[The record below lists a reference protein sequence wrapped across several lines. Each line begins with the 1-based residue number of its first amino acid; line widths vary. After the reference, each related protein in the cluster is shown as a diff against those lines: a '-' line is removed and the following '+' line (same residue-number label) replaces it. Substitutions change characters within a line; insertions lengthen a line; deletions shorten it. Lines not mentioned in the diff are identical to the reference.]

1 MTEEFDIRIGKALDR
16 ALEQQLGLKFDPNFH
31 PGAAVARKKRRWQ
44 WSMGSVAAAA
54 GIFAVA
60 MPVLNTI
67 HLGKVSS
74 ANKTLAAYSVSKSVK
89 ATLGKLGASKGW
101 SVNGMSPIYATYPMA
116 VPTGRSMSLS
126 GHFKVG
132 QVVGTSLALQ
142 LNNQQHVVG
151 GTLFNAGIPVYTFR
165 GDIPGEG
172 QSIHSQAHVPALQG
186 NWINGTPT
194 SIDSFA
200 AAGPNIYLTHGNTWT
215 VMSGQ
220 STSYW
225 AKAPGTSTV
234 ATTDTISA
242 LPSNPNQALLVE
254 ENPSGQSM
262 GYVTTDK
269 GRHWTPWSLGY
280 KTVSNVVGMNHEFWA
295 IINGTLMT
303 SQNGS
308 RWTSLMGLNTNR
320 WQVED
325 YAIDPANPHTIA
337 AALVPVSGNG
347 IGPVLETMNNGA
359 TWSRVPNFPA
369 LGAAPA
375 SMVMSPTGAISAL
388 VNLTDPVLVRYSDT
402 RQKWMILPVPGQNNN
417 IGIGQLAATIK
428 GDLIYGAP
436 GGYLYQWTKATKTWG
451 VITPP
456 KGTTSNTAPA
466 TPLETIGE
474 SQVLAGYNTGWYIF
488 VKSPQTSSTPKPA
501 THS

>member
-1 MTEEFDIRIGKALDR
+1 MTEDFDTRIGQALDR
-16 ALEQQLGLKFDPNFH
+16 ALDQQLGLKFDTTFR
-31 PGAAVARKKRRWQ
+31 PGVTVARRKRRWQ

-54 GIFAVA
+54 GVFVVAV
-60 MPVLNTI
+60 PVLNSI
-67 HLGKVSS
+67 HPGNVSS

-89 ATLGKLGASKGW
+89 ATLARLGATKGW

-126 GHFKVG
+126 GHFKIG
-132 QVVGTSLALQ
+132 QVVGNSLALQ
-142 LNNQQHVVG
+142 LTNRQQVVG
-151 GTLFNAGIPVYTFR
+151 GTLFSGGIPVYTFT
-165 GDIPGEG
+165 GDVPATG
-172 QSIHSQAHVPALQG
+172 QSIHSQAQVKAMHG
-186 NWINGTPT
+186 SWINGTPT
-194 SIDSFA
+194 PIDSFA
-200 AAGPNIYLTHGNTWT
+200 AAGPNIYMTHGNTWT
-215 VMSGQ
+215 VMTGQ

-225 AKAPGTSTV
+225 AKAPGTSSV

-242 LPSNPNQALLVE
+242 LPSNPNQALLFE

-262 GYVTTDK
+262 GYVTTDR
-269 GRHWTPWSLGY
+269 GHQWTPWSLGY
-280 KTVSNVVGMNHEFWA
+280 KTVSNVVGMNHEYWA
-295 IINGTLMT
+295 IINGNLMT

-308 RWTSLMGLNTNR
+308 QWTSLMTLNPNR

-347 IGPVLETMNNGA
+347 IGPVLETTNNGA
-359 TWSRVPNFPA
+359 TWAQVPHFPA

-388 VNLTDPVLVRYSDT
+388 VNLTDPVLVRYSDSQ
-402 RQKWMILPVPGQNNN
+402 QKWMILPVPGQNNN
-417 IGIGQLAATIK
+417 IGIGQLAATVK
-428 GDLIYGAP
+428 GDLLYGAP

-456 KGTTSNTAPA
+456 KGTNTNTAPA

-488 VKSPQTSSTPKPA
+488 VKSPAPTSSATTTSKP
-501 THS
+501 

>member
-1 MTEEFDIRIGKALDR
+1 MTEEFDRRIGKALDR
-16 ALEQQLGLKFDPNFH
+16 ALEQNLGLKFDTNFR
-31 PGAAVARKKRRWQ
+31 PGAMVTRRKRRWQ
-44 WSMGSVAAAA
+44 WGMGSVAAAA
-54 GIFAVA
+54 GIFVVA
-60 MPVLNTI
+60 LPVLNSI
-67 HLGKVSS
+67 HPGDVSS
-74 ANKTLAAYSVSKSVK
+74 GNKTLAAYSVSRSVK
-89 ATLGKLGASKGW
+89 TTLRKLGATKGW

-116 VPTGRSMSLS
+116 VPTGRSMALS
-126 GHFKVG
+126 GHFKIRH
-132 QVVGTSLALQ
+132 VVGSSLALQ

-151 GTLFNAGIPVYTFR
+151 GTLFNAGIPVYTFT
-165 GDIPGEG
+165 GAVPALG
-172 QSIHSQAHVPALQG
+172 QPIHSQAQVKALG
-186 NWINGTPT
+186 GTWINGTPT
-194 SIDSFA
+194 PIDSFA
-200 AAGPNIYLTHGNTWT
+200 AAGSNIYLTHGNTWT

-225 AKAPGTSTV
+225 AKAPGGSTV

-242 LPSNPNQALLVE
+242 LPSNPNQALLFE

-269 GRHWTPWSLGY
+269 GRHWTPWPLGY
-280 KTVSNVVGMNHEFWA
+280 KTVSNVVGMNHEYWA
-295 IINGTLMT
+295 IINGSLMT
-303 SQNGS
+303 SQSGTQ
-308 RWTSLMGLNTNR
+308 WTSLMALNTNR

-325 YAIDPANPHTIA
+325 YAIDPANPHTMA

-347 IGPVLETMNNGA
+347 IGPVLETTNNGV
-359 TWSRVPNFPA
+359 TWSQVPNFPA

-402 RQKWMILPVPGQNNN
+402 QQKWMILPVPGQNNS
-417 IGIGQLAATIK
+417 IGIGQLAATLK

-451 VITPP
+451 VIAPP
-456 KGTTSNTAPA
+456 PGTNINTAPA

-488 VKSPQTSSTPKPA
+488 VKSAPKSTPSQPSSKG
-501 THS
+501 